1 MCQYRSNRVVIH
13 DLETGHQKVVQIY
26 RPSNSAS
33 SKHIHAIV
41 SYGVGIHLLTMDG
54 DLVRIVPGSVHA
66 SCVAFHPHNTN
77 ILAIGF
83 RDGTVRIWDV
93 STQMHVSSFKQH
105 SDGINRILF
114 GLDGRLFLSW
124 WGESAS
130 IVTVDELFQY
140 LSSVKL
146 EGHTRRVS
154 DILPLFLWNQC
165 VTCSNDT
172 TLKVWDCETGTCLRT
187 LIEHTDWVISLAM
200 HSNGQYFTSASHDR
214 TVITWSCET
223 FEVLRRIE
231 FPNWFHSLVFGESE
245 TLYAGV
251 YDHGVMSCNALTG
264 EIGSVIIP
272 GTGSIHG
279 LALGK

>member
-1 MCQYRSNRVVIH
+1 MGYRIRRRLVVCQYHSNRVVIH

-33 SKHIHAIV
+33 SKHVHAIV

-54 DLVRIVPGSVHA
+54 DLVRIVPGSVHT

-83 RDGTVRIWDV
+83 RDGTVRMWDV
-93 STQMHVSSFKQH
+93 SVHAYVSSFKQH
-105 SDGINRILF
+105 TDQISNIRF
-114 GLDGRLFLSW
+114 APDGRLFLSW

-130 IVTVDELFQY
+130 IVTLDEQFQI

-165 VTCSNDT
+165 VTCSDRT
-172 TLKVWDCETGTCLRT
+172 IKVWDCQTGACLRT
-187 LIEHTDWVISLAM
+187 LTAHTGWVISLALNP
-200 HSNGQYFTSASHDR
+200 SGQYFASGSEDQS
-214 TVITWSCET
+214 VIIWSCKT
-223 FEVLRRIE
+223 FEVLHIIQFPQRIQSLA
-231 FPNWFHSLVFGESE
+231 FHASH
-245 TLYAGV
+245 TLYVGV
-251 YDHGVMSCNALTG
+251 YGLGVMSCNALTG
-264 EIGSVIIP
+264 KIGPSDN
-272 GTGSIHG
+272 SRNW
-279 LALGK
+279 